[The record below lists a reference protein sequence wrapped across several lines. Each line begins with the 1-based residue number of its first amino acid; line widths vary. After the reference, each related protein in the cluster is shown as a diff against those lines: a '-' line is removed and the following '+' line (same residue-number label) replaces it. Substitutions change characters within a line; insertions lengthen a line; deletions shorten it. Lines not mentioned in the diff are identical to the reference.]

1 MGCTMPVG
9 CRRQEVT
16 MARTVAALPAG
27 SRITDYISLG
37 VIAKFFPVEKIREVL
52 DETKRASIRER
63 DLPAHVVV
71 YYVIALAL
79 YMRSS
84 YREVL
89 RCLLEGVQWL
99 LDPSAKVKVAGQ
111 RNVVLGRSFFPK
123 LQTLAHGRQ
132 DGSGLALAHTP
143 KCPPG
148 CGETITGWLLPQP
161 DLRVH
166 FRPPESA

>member
-1 MGCTMPVG
+1 
-9 CRRQEVT
+9 
-16 MARTVAALPAG
+16 MARTLAELPAG

-37 VIAKFFPVEKIREVL
+37 VVAKFFPAEKIHEVL
-52 DETKRASIRER
+52 KETKRASVRER

-99 LDPSAKVKVAGQ
+99 MDPSAKVNRRKIRHLSGAKPFG
-111 RNVVLGRSFFPK
+111 GR
-123 LQTLAHGRQ
+123 A
-132 DGSGLALAHTP
+132 AE
-143 KCPPG
+143 
-148 CGETITGWLLPQP
+148 ET
-161 DLRVH
+161 V
-166 FRPPESA
+166 